1 MHHRVSL
8 KKIYLVIQDLVAF
21 YLGLWFGLAV
31 RHLTL
36 PTWEQFSRHIPLFT
50 ILFIL
55 WVIINY
61 INELY
66 DPNSKPEG
74 IKFYRKIW
82 ESALFSTIVGAIFF
96 YLLPQTT
103 INPKTILLLTAVFGY
118 LLVNLFQIFA
128 FKFLFPKTS
137 KQNLLFVGFNTE
149 VEELLNI
156 LGSQHFF
163 YRPVGVVANDKD
175 NFDKNEL
182 SEQMEIYEDI
192 TDIKEIISE
201 EEIDQVI
208 LEPDLKSDNK
218 AVKNLYQLL
227 YLPVKI
233 KDLNAFYEEITGRV
247 PPSTFKETWFLD
259 HLRNLQEPSKLWGRR
274 IIDLVVGLVLSLITF
289 ILFPIIALAIKV
301 ESEGPVLISQT
312 RVGKENKEFTM
323 HKFRSM
329 YALSEEGLAE
339 TDGPEFAKKDDER
352 ITKVGKILRKTRLDE
367 LPQVWNLLKGDLT
380 LIGPRPERPEIVE
393 KLEDEMPYYSLRHII
408 KPGITSWAVLH
419 QNYTDTLEKSLQKLQ
434 YDLFYIKNRS
444 FLLDLSIGLR
454 TVNVVVRMMG
464 Q

>member
-1 MHHRVSL
+1 MHHRISI

-21 YLGLWFGLAV
+21 YLGLWLGLTV
-31 RHLTL
+31 RHLSA

-50 ILFIL
+50 TLFVMWI
-55 WVIINY
+55 IINY

-82 ESALFSTIVGAIFF
+82 ESALFSAVIGAIFF
-96 YLLPQTT
+96 YLLPEKS
-103 INPKTILLLTAVFGY
+103 INPKTILLLTAIFGY
-118 LLVNLFQIFA
+118 SFVNLFQVFA

-137 KQNLLFVGFNTE
+137 KQNLLFVGFNEE
-149 VEELLNI
+149 VKELLSI
-156 LGSQHFF
+156 LRDSHFF
-163 YRPVGVVANDKD
+163 YRPVGVVVNSKD
-175 NFDKNEL
+175 NINKDEL
-182 SEQMEIYEDI
+182 PEQVELYEDI
-192 TDIKEIISE
+192 TSIKEIISDQQV
-201 EEIDQVI
+201 DQVI
-208 LEPDLKSDNK
+208 LESNLKNDDQT
-218 AVKNLYQLL
+218 VEELYKIL

-259 HLRNLQEPSKLWGRR
+259 HLRNLQEPSKLWIRR
-274 IIDLVVGLVLSLITF
+274 IIDLTAALILGLIT
-289 ILFPIIALAIKV
+289 LMLYPLIAIAIKL
-301 ESEGPVLISQT
+301 ESKGPVLISQK
-312 RVGKENKEFTM
+312 RVGKENKKFTM
-323 HKFRSM
+323 YKFRSM

-352 ITKVGKILRKTRLDE
+352 ITQVGKLLRKARLDE

-393 KLEDEMPYYSLRHII
+393 QLEDKMPYYSLRHII

-454 TVNVVVRMMG
+454 TVNVVIRMMG